1 MQKIIS
7 GHDVKPL
14 DQAYIRD
21 QGITSFN
28 LMERAASTF
37 CKWFEGQTRFRDSS
51 ISVFCGTGNNGGDG
65 LAVSRMLFLKG
76 YNLRVFYLGNLE
88 TASPD
93 FTANYRKLPAGL
105 VPEKLEAPISAAL
118 QTDIIIDALF
128 GVGLNRPIG
137 GLYLELTTSINQH
150 KALKISIDLPSG
162 MPADE
167 MVEGAAVFADY
178 TFTFQFPKLSLLF
191 PDHAPYTGELIVG
204 DIGIPETYFFSF
216 SGSVYYVQEQDLP
229 GRHKRFNRFSHKS
242 SFGKVMLVGG
252 SRGKIGAICLS
263 SRAAL
268 RTGSGLVV
276 CFLPKCGMDIVQT
289 AVPEVMVE
297 ASTGEFVLEPGG
309 LGELDR
315 FDALGMG
322 PGLGTGEGALASLE
336 FVLNHFQKAM
346 VLDADALN
354 LLSMNKH
361 LLPLLRSNIILTPH
375 LKEFERLVGSCKN
388 HLERME
394 KARSFCKTYSC
405 ILVLKGANTLITLP
419 EGQQFFN
426 STGTVYMATGGAG
439 DVLTGMIASFLGQG
453 YSPENSAI
461 CGVYHHG
468 LAGEIASVDKRRG
481 CIASDILENVPRTFV
496 KLNID

>member
-7 GHDVKPL
+7 GHDVKSL

-21 QGITSFN
+21 TGITSFD
-28 LMERAASTF
+28 LMERAASAF
-37 CKWFEGQTRFRDSS
+37 CKWFEGQTKFRDSS
-51 ISVFCGTGNNGGDG
+51 IAVFCGTGNNGGDG

-76 YNLRVFYLGNLE
+76 YNLRVFYLGDRA

-105 VPEKLEAPISAAL
+105 VSEKLEAPILASL
-118 QTDIIIDALF
+118 QTEIIIDALF

-137 GLYLELTTSINQH
+137 GLYLELISSINQH
-150 KALKISIDLPSG
+150 KGIKISIDIPSG
-162 MPADE
+162 LPADE
-167 MVEGAAVFADY
+167 MVDGEAFLADY

-191 PDHAPYTGELIVG
+191 PEHAPYTGELIVG
-204 DIGIPETYFFSF
+204 DIGIPEAYFAAFSR
-216 SGSVYYVQEQDLP
+216 SVYYVQEQDLP
-229 GRHKRFNRFSHKS
+229 GRHKRFNRFSHKG

-252 SRGKIGAICLS
+252 SRGKLGAISLS

-276 CFLPKCGMDIVQT
+276 CFLPNCGVDIVQT
-289 AVPEVMVE
+289 AVPEVMIE
-297 ASTGEFVLEPGG
+297 ASTGEFVLELGG
-309 LGELDR
+309 LGDLDR
-315 FDALGMG
+315 FDSVGIG
-322 PGLGTGEGALASLE
+322 PGLGTGEGALAVLE
-336 FVLNHFQKAM
+336 FVLHKFQKPL

-361 LLPLLRSNIILTPH
+361 LFPLLRSNIVLTPH
-375 LKEFERLVGSCKN
+375 LKEFERLVGPCKD

-394 KARSFCKTYSC
+394 KARTFCTTYPC
-405 ILVLKGANTLITLP
+405 VLVLKGANTLITLP
-419 EGQQFFN
+419 GGQQFFN

-439 DVLTGMIASFLGQG
+439 DVLTGMIVSFLGQG

-481 CIASDILENVPRTFV
+481 CIAS
-496 KLNID
+496 